1 MTRPIPIAVLKS
13 PRFLELS
20 NLFKHVREGLA
31 LAEGLLNYALRA
43 SILICSLRSIVE
55 PACVFN
61 SDLVALLRPVDA
73 VATPDELFLEGLRHD
88 KSRRRWF

>member
-1 MTRPIPIAVLKS
+1 MTRPTPIAVLKS

-20 NLFKHVREGLA
+20 NLFKHVREGSD
-31 LAEGLLNYALRA
+31 LAEGLVSNSLCA

-61 SDLVALLRPVDA
+61 SNLVALLRLVNA
-73 VATPDELFLEGLRHD
+73 VAAPDELFL
-88 KSRRRWF
+88 